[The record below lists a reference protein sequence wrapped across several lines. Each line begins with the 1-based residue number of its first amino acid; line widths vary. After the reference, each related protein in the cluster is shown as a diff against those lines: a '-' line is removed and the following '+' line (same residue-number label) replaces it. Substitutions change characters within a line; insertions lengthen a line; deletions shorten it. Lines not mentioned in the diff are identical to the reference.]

1 MRTFALHALQ
11 NIFKLN
17 CKVIFNHYWYLLLPS
32 FIIRQPQELFSKA
45 KFSTKFEQALAN
57 EPTLV
62 AMIMKEKTLK
72 IRISATVALST
83 LLENSPISKWL
94 GPLEKN
100 NEGKVIIKYDKP
112 LTTSSTAITP
122 LSQTL
127 GLIIRFMHYILIF
140 LI

>member
-32 FIIRQPQELFSKA
+32 FIIRSPMEFSTA
-45 KFSTKFEQALAN
+45 KFSSKFEQALAN

-62 AMIMKEKTLK
+62 SMIMKEKVLK
-72 IRISATVALST
+72 IRISAAVALST
-83 LLENSPISKWL
+83 LLENSPIAKWL

-122 LSQTL
+122 LS
-127 GLIIRFMHYILIF
+127 
-140 LI
+140 